1 MITIKTIWL
10 YSALVASLLVGTG
23 AGYMIP
29 SSSNEDLSRQ
39 LRLANEQIESIARNC
54 AGEKE
59 VYKRGEITHSPS
71 RGF

>member
-23 AGYMIP
+23 AGYMISAP
-29 SSSNEDLSRQ
+29 DADLSRQ
-39 LRLANEQIESIARNC
+39 LRLANEQIEIIARNC
-54 AGEKE
+54 IREKE
-59 VYKRGEITHSPS
+59 VYKRGEVTHSPS